1 MIAEEDFAGRQSRG
15 ARDLQED
22 AYAFSEID
30 ETGEQKQGLLLVVAD
45 GLGGHAAGE
54 QASEIAVKSFVAA
67 FHKTTG
73 KIDNRLRTALNAA
86 NGAIAAAV
94 QRDPRCEGMGTTLLA
109 VVVTFEGIEWIS
121 VGDSP
126 LYLFGNGKLNQLNED
141 HSLRP
146 VLKEMAENK
155 TATADEP
162 PQSAKNILRAAL
174 IGDEISMIDVSPK
187 PTAFAESDCILAA
200 TDGIRVLSDEGMQ
213 KICNA
218 FAEAEASTLVN
229 ELLQAVRDADNP
241 KQDNTT
247 VAIIKGRC
255 AMRG

>member
-22 AYAFSEID
+22 AYAFSEVD

-94 QRDPRCEGMGTTLLA
+94 RRNPRYEGMGTTLLA
-109 VVVTFEGIEWIS
+109 VVVTFEGIE
-121 VGDSP
+121 
-126 LYLFGNGKLNQLNED
+126 YLFGNGKLNQLNED

-146 VLKEMAENK
+146 VLKEITENK

-200 TDGIRVLSDEGMQ
+200 TDGIRVLSDEGME

-255 AMRG
+255 AMCG

>member
-1 MIAEEDFAGRQSRG
+1 MIAEKDFAGRQSRG

-22 AYAFSEID
+22 AYAFSELG
-30 ETGEQKQGLLLVVAD
+30 ETNEQGEGLLLVVAD

-67 FHKTTG
+67 FHETTG
-73 KIDNRLRTALNAA
+73 KIDNRLRTALNAS
-86 NGAIAAAV
+86 NEAIAASV
-94 QRDPRCEGMGTTLLA
+94 RREPKYEGMGTTLLA
-109 VVVTFEGIEWIS
+109 VVVTSAGIEWIS

-126 LYLFGNGKLNQLNED
+126 LYLFENGKLNQLNED

-146 VLKEMAENK
+146 VLKQMAQSK

-162 PQSAKNILRAAL
+162 PQAAKNVLRAAL
-174 IGDEISMIDVSPK
+174 IGDEISMIDVSSTPI
-187 PTAFAESDCILAA
+187 ALGESDFIVAA
-200 TDGIRVLSDEGMQ
+200 TDGIRVLSDEAMQ

-218 FAEAEASTLVN
+218 FAKAEASTLVN
-229 ELLQAVRDADNP
+229 ELLQTVRDADNP

-247 VAIIKGRC
+247 VAVIMGRC